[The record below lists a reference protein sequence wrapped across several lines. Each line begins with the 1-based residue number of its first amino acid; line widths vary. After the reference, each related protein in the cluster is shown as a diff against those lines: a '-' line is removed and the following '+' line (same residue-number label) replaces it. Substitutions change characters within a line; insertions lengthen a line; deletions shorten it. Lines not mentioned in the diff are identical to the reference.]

1 MLSKVKKKELKKHD
15 HPWKQSQR
23 TRFNKAQVY
32 MKSRL
37 LQKTPV
43 YITVGLINFQVN
55 LKQ

>member
-1 MLSKVKKKELKKHD
+1 MIIRENSHK
-15 HPWKQSQR
+15 R
-23 TRFNKAQVY
+23 IRFNKAQVY